1 MPSIFMDRLEAM
13 SMDYETTE
21 ASLQATRRTLM
32 MMWVGSLVEPLI
44 YAALPWLA
52 STEQVGGPECCAG
65 STWKWGAY
73 LLAVILAAASVFLR
87 RYLLSDRRLEAFRG
101 GDGAALVEASRRYL
115 TTSLLSWG
123 VNGCIPVGGVILLFT
138 AGDTRTILVLAATA
152 VVLNLLDYPQLDR
165 FIERVENLG

>member
-1 MPSIFMDRLEAM
+1 MND
-13 SMDYETTE
+13 ETVE
-21 ASLQATRRTLM
+21 ISLQATRRTLM

-44 YAALPWLA
+44 YAALPWIVGA
-52 STEQVGGPECCAG
+52 EQVGGFERGVDP
-65 STWKWGAY
+65 TWKWGAY

-87 RYLLSDRRLEAFRG
+87 RFFLSDRQLEVFRG
-101 GDGAALVEASRRYL
+101 GDASALVEASRRYL

-123 VNGCIPVGGVILLFT
+123 VNSCIPVGGLVLLFT
-138 AGDTRTILVLAATA
+138 TGDTNTVLVLSATA